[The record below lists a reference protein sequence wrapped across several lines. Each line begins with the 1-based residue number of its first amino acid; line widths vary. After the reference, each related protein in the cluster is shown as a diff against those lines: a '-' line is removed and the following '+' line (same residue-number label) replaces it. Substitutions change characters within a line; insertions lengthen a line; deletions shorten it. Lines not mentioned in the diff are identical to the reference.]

1 MKVLDISCIVW
12 YNISTEI
19 NKITMC
25 GGQLKM
31 RTITM
36 KKLRTATRFIS
47 RLSLTIGIGIIIFW
61 IIRYDFCLNHS
72 TEIFKKAF
80 ITSIMFLV
88 ISSFVG
94 CISVV
99 IQSYINSR
107 YRKVHIKEQEIQLL
121 IEDVRM
127 KTVLK

>member
-1 MKVLDISCIVW
+1 
-12 YNISTEI
+12 
-19 NKITMC
+19 
-25 GGQLKM
+25 M

-47 RLSLTIGIGIIIFW
+47 KLSLIIGVSILLFW

-72 TEIFKKAF
+72 TEIFMKAF
-80 ITSIMFLV
+80 LTSMAFFV

-94 CISVV
+94 CVSTI

-107 YRKVHIKEQEIQLL
+107 YRRVHIKEQEIQLL
-121 IEDVRM
+121 IEDIRM